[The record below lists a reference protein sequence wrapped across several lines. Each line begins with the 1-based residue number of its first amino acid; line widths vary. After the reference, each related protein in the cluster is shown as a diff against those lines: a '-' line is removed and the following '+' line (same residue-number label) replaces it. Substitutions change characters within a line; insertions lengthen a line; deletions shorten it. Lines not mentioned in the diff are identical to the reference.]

1 MGRNSGGRPTYEP
14 TEADRNSVR
23 IMAATGVP
31 HRHMCTCLGNGGIAE
46 KTLRKHF
53 REELD
58 TARLKADNAVKAVAF
73 NKAML
78 GEPWAVQFWLKRSPM
93 EGGDSFREPNSVLT
107 ARNKAGE
114 TMFTLDDFDAI
125 VNPPAEPDGQ
135 SKSE

>member
-1 MGRNSGGRPTYEP
+1 
-14 TEADRNSVR
+14 
-23 IMAATGVP
+23 MAATGVP
-31 HRHMCTCLGNGGIAE
+31 QAEIRRCLGVGGIAE

-58 TARLKADNAVKAVAF
+58 TARTRADAAVKASVYQRAI
-73 NKAML
+73 A
-78 GEPWAVQFWLKRSPM
+78 GEGWACSLWLKRTPNPST
-93 EGGDSFREPNSVLT
+93 GDSFREPNSVLT

-135 SKSE
+135 SKPE

>member
-1 MGRNSGGRPTYEP
+1 
-14 TEADRNSVR
+14 
-23 IMAATGVP
+23 
-31 HRHMCTCLGNGGIAE
+31 MCTCLGNGGIAE